1 MIDTKT
7 IKLIENSIEEIDEK
21 REIPNELLSELI
33 NKNYFRL
40 LLPKSLNG
48 IEMDSIEY
56 LEILFEIASKDAS
69 IAWCINQSNVLS
81 TNAAFMEKKL
91 AKKIFDDPKAIITNG
106 PPVENDVKENQSDS
120 LVSGKWSFSSGIKHS
135 TWVLGIFSDKN
146 KQNKNI
152 MFPTSTVQLEDV
164 WDVSGLRG
172 TGSYSFSVKNKV
184 VPNENIFYDRLNLY
198 ESGPLYKIPRD
209 LKFGS
214 GFSTI
219 ALSLANSSINY
230 ALDFAKSKKGVNAK
244 KLSEEQVFLREI
256 GIAKGLYKASKSF
269 LDNTIEK
276 AWEVVSDGVFL
287 EDELLADLRLAST
300 HAIRASEEIV
310 KKMYNLLGSSSIFK
324 FNKIQRYFQDMLA
337 ISQQVQGRMY
347 HFETI
352 GDYYINSKLK
362 KII

>member
-1 MIDTKT
+1 MNDTKT
-7 IKLIENSIEEIDEK
+7 IKLIESSIEEIDEK
-21 REIPNELLSELI
+21 REIPEELLIELI

-48 IEMDSIEY
+48 IEMDFIEY
-56 LEILFEIASKDAS
+56 LKKLFEIASIDAS
-69 IAWCINQSNVLS
+69 VAWCINQSNVLS
-81 TNAAFMEKKL
+81 TNAAFMEKNL
-91 AKKIFDDPKAIITNG
+91 AKKIFNDPNAIITNG
-106 PPVENDVKENQSDS
+106 PPIEYDIKENKSEA

-135 TWVLGIFSDKN
+135 TWVLAIFNDKN
-146 KQNKNI
+146 NKSKNI
-152 MFPTSTVQLEDV
+152 MLPTSSVSLEDV
-164 WDVSGLRG
+164 WDVNGLRG

-184 VPNENIFYDRLNLY
+184 IPNENIFYDRLNLN

-230 ALDFAKSKKGVNAK
+230 ALDFAKNKKGVYAE
-244 KLSEEQVFLREI
+244 KLSDEQVFLREI
-256 GIAKGLYKASKSF
+256 GIVKGLYKSSKSF

-276 AWEVVSDGVFL
+276 AWAVVSDGIFL
-287 EDELLADLRLAST
+287 EEELLADLRLAST
-300 HAIRASEEIV
+300 HTIRTSEEIV
-310 KKMYNLLGSSSIFK
+310 KKIYNLLGSSSIFK

-362 KII
+362 KFI